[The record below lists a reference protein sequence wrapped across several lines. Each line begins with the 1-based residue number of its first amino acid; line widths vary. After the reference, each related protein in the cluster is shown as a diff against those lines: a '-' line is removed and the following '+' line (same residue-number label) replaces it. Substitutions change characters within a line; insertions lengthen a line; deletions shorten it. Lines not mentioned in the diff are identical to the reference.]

1 MTKAISTVP
10 DRPGSIDDDRR
21 RDPLPS
27 AVPRRSL
34 EGIDWKTYESMIV
47 NPADRRDRIAYDRG
61 LVEIMSPSY
70 EHEIILEWIARLIG
84 IVAVECDRPM
94 RSAGSTT
101 WRRADLQKGIEPDK
115 CFYFKNEPVVRGKKT
130 IDLSVDSPPDLA
142 IEIEIEFSNPLLD
155 RIAIYS
161 AIGVPEIW
169 IWRDGAISFRRLQDD
184 ATYRLIDRSECLPLL
199 TPGEV
204 AAALASIAEVG
215 ETAWAKS
222 IRIWAAER
230 RSAGYDRA

>member
-10 DRPGSIDDDRR
+10 DRLDAIQSRR
-21 RDPLPS
+21 GDPLPS
-27 AVPRRSL
+27 ADPRRSL
-34 EGIDWKTYESMIV
+34 EGIDWKTYESMIA

-61 LVEIMSPSY
+61 LVEIMPPSY
-70 EHEIILEWIARLIG
+70 EHEIISEWIARLIG
-84 IVAVECDRPM
+84 IVAVECDRTM

-130 IDLSVDSPPDLA
+130 IDLSVDPPPDLA
-142 IEIEIEFSNPLLD
+142 IEIEITNPLLD

-204 AAALASIAEVG
+204 AAALASIAEVD

>member
-1 MTKAISTVP
+1 VTKAISTVP

-21 RDPLPS
+21 PDPLPS
-27 AVPRRSL
+27 AGPRRSL
-34 EGIDWKTYESMIV
+34 EGIDWKTYESMIG
-47 NPADRRDRIAYDRG
+47 NPAVRRDRIAYDRG
-61 LVEIMSPSY
+61 LVEMMSPSH
-70 EHEIILEWIARLIG
+70 EHKIVSEWIARLIG

-101 WRRADLQKGIEPDK
+101 RRRADLQKGIEPDK
-115 CFYFKNEPVVRGKKT
+115 CFYFKNEPIVRGKKT
-130 IDLSVDSPPDLA
+130 IDLSVDPPPDLA
-142 IEIEIEFSNPLLD
+142 IEIEIADPLLD

-169 IWRDGAISFRRLQDD
+169 IRRDGAISFRRLQDD

-204 AAALASIAEVG
+204 AAALASIAEVD
-215 ETAWAKS
+215 EIAWAKS
-222 IRIWAAER
+222 IRIRAAER

>member
-1 MTKAISTVP
+1 MTKATSTVP
-10 DRPGSIDDDRR
+10 DRLDAIQTRR
-21 RDPLPS
+21 GDPLPS
-27 AVPRRSL
+27 TDPRRLL
-34 EGIDWKTYESMIV
+34 EGIDWKTYESMIA
-47 NPADRRDRIAYDRG
+47 NPDLRDRIAYDRG

-70 EHEIILEWIARLIG
+70 EHEIISEWIARLIG

-130 IDLSVDSPPDLA
+130 IDLSVDPPPDLA
-142 IEIEIEFSNPLLD
+142 IKIEITNPLLD

-169 IWRDGAISFRRLQDD
+169 TWRAGAISFHRLQDD